1 MSAKKR
7 LVLNFKCCSCAIVL
21 LQVSK
26 LCAEKWKKM
35 SDKEKEVFL
44 EMEDQDKHKEPNAA
58 EIIKTRQDGPELVL

>member
-1 MSAKKR
+1 MK
-7 LVLNFKCCSCAIVL
+7 
-21 LQVSK
+21 VSK

-44 EMEDQDKHKEPNAA
+44 EMEDQEKHKEPNAA